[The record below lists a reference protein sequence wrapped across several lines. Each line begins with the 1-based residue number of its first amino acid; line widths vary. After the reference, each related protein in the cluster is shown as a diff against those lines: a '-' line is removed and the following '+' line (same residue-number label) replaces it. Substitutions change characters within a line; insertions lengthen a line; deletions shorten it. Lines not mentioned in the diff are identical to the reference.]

1 MKRKLIFRRPL
12 NDATALSELDDQ
24 RLDELDKTKSEAE
37 KKEKLPN
44 PTILS
49 RIWLKFNQQ
58 YP

>member
-1 MKRKLIFRRPL
+1 MKWNPIFRRPL
-12 NDATALSELDDQ
+12 NDATALPELDDQ
-24 RLDELDKTKSEAE
+24 RLDELDKNKKEEE

-44 PTILS
+44 PTVLS